1 MAIVRLSEGV
11 YKRDDQN
18 ELMCDKAGNPQFE
31 NNLRFYNMFKSNTS
45 LVVALERSGISI
57 IFLDKD
63 TSKNFDWKRATSR
76 AQRDFEKSEGKLK
89 TLVVLNQLAGRST
102 DIYCHP
108 CLYFFHDH
116 RPNSNYNT
124 HIQSSGRVF
133 GFVPDE
139 FGYNAKLYTDPDVLR
154 VAAGR
159 MTPSEWEVEKH
170 KKGNRRRISARTSS
184 TMSPGHGWTFHD
196 KGDPLVSQVRADGL
210 EGIEEDPLFRLS
222 GHIKTDLADIILKYK
237 RAQSLAIEVDGA
249 SPAFLE
255 SYKALITT
263 LGKEVEGKIA
273 LYQQKKRTVDIETGK
288 KSIYS
293 QANG

>member
-1 MAIVRLSEGV
+1 V
-11 YKRDDQN
+11 
-18 ELMCDKAGNPQFE
+18 CDKEGNPQLE
-31 NNLRFYNMFKSNTS
+31 HHARFYNMFKSST
-45 LVVALERSGISI
+45 LPLRLEKSDIDV
-57 IFLDKD
+57 IFLDGT
-63 TSKNFDWKRATSR
+63 TSKNFDWKRTTSR
-76 AQRDFEKSEGKLK
+76 AQRNFEKSEGRLK

-139 FGYNAKLYTDPDVLR
+139 FGYNVLLHTDPDVLK

-170 KKGNRRRISARTSS
+170 KRGKRRRISSRTSS
-184 TMSPGHGWTFHD
+184 TMSTAYGWSFHD
-196 KGDPLVSQVRADGL
+196 KNDPRVSQVRANGL
-210 EGIEEDPLFRLS
+210 EGRGEDPLFRLS
-222 GHIKTDLADIILKYK
+222 KHTATDLADIILKDK
-237 RAQSLAIEVDGA
+237 RAQSLAIELDGP
-249 SPAFLE
+249 SPAFPE
-255 SYKALITT
+255 SYKTLTTT

-273 LYQQKKRTVDIETGK
+273 LYQQKERTVDIETGK